1 MRPLGLG
8 EHGEI
13 FYTAK
18 PEGGWKAMVY
28 YRSFSGRK
36 LRVKASGRSK
46 AEARRRILVSVE
58 RALKV
63 GSDGEFTSRSTLGD
77 GAKSWLAMFERQVS
91 RGTRSPSTLDLYRHA
106 VDRHVLPGVGELR
119 LGEVSTRRLD
129 RFLQEVLSNKGYATA
144 KLCRTVLSGICGYL
158 VRQDALPSNP
168 VRDVTPLEADS
179 DRTAR
184 ALSPEQV
191 RQWLAI
197 LDEDPVAVHRDL
209 PELARFMLATGLRLG
224 EALGVRWSDMDLTRG
239 VVQVQRTVIRVK
251 GEGLKASRLKSR
263 TSYRALLLP
272 EWCLVMLKERHERLG
287 ASDGPVFPDSVGGYR
302 DRNNVGRAFRE
313 VRAGTEFAWVKTHTY
328 RKTVATVLD
337 GAGSSARLIADQLGH
352 SRISMT
358 QDVYMGRRAVD
369 ASLADALGALDPDG
383 SPEVERGDRGD
394 DADQESA

>member
-8 EHGEI
+8 EHGEV

-28 YRSFSGRK
+28 YRAFSGKKVRI
-36 LRVKASGRSK
+36 KASGRSK
-46 AEARRRILVSVE
+46 AAARRRVMASVE
-58 RALKV
+58 RV
-63 GSDGEFTSRSTLGD
+63 HRIGSDGEFTSRSKLED
-77 GAKSWLAMFERQVS
+77 GAKAWLAMFERQVA
-91 RGTRSPSTLDLYRHA
+91 RGTRAPSTLDLYRHA
-106 VDRHVLPGVGELR
+106 VDRHVLAGVGSLR

-129 RFLQEVLSNKGYATA
+129 RFLQDVLSDKGYATA

-168 VRDVTPLEADS
+168 VRDVTPLEADT

-197 LDEDPVAVHRDL
+197 LDADPVAVRKDL
-209 PELARFMLATGLRLG
+209 PDLARFMLATGLRLG
-224 EALGVRWSDMDLTRG
+224 EALGVHWSDMDMTRG
-239 VVQVQRTVIRVK
+239 VVQVQRTVTRVK
-251 GEGLKASRLKSR
+251 GEGLRASRLKSR

-272 EWCLVMLKERHERLG
+272 DWCLAMLQERHERLG
-287 ASDGPVFPDSVGGYR
+287 ESDAPVFPDSVGGYR
-302 DRNNVGRAFRE
+302 DRNNVGRDFRE

-369 ASLADALGALDPDG
+369 ASLADALGALDPDRSSEAEQDG
-383 SPEVERGDRGD
+383 PD
-394 DADQESA
+394 DEKDQESA